1 MVYLRQYIYRRKSSM
16 CKEGTFGASL
26 HVVVVLFVAAVYTW
40 STRIDHVDGGWYG

>member
-1 MVYLRQYIYRRKSSM
+1 M

-40 STRIDHVDGGWYG
+40 STLLGSIMSMVVGTGKANP